1 MRRHKKLII
10 AAVLATVLVAG
21 SIGGI
26 ALAQE
31 NEEGGIKA
39 KFGDFITKVCDIYDK
54 NVDPDIDR
62 EALQAAIDDVRT
74 QMAADRAEM
83 RAAMGDRPEMDPEA
97 MKEHLDALLAEDKI
111 TQEQYDKIIDGG
123 SQCLTT
129 SLDLASVVWVD
140 SVVWVE
146 CGALVAHALP
156 PNK

>member
-1 MRRHKKLII
+1 MRRHKKLIV
-10 AAVLATVLVAG
+10 AAVLAAVLVAG

-31 NEEGGIKA
+31 NEEGGLKA

-83 RAAMGDRPEMDPEA
+83 RAGMGDRPEMDPEA
-97 MKEHLDALLAEDKI
+97 MKEHLDAFLAEDKI
-111 TQEQYDKIIDGG
+111 TQEQYDKIIERWESMPDDFTGFGFRGMGG
-123 SQCLTT
+123 LRGMGGMWGFGGPCAPT
-129 SLDLASVVWVD
+129 
-140 SVVWVE
+140 E
-146 CGALVAHALP
+146 
-156 PNK
+156 